1 MSYPWSAC
9 WLQTNIILVIITCGH
24 LLCLT
29 PASWHTYPR
38 VQGSPC
44 KKQVKVWEGKLYHC
58 CNYISFLGSDF
69 PCMCAIMRIQHAVYR
84 EIRKREFHSMF
95 FSYMMFNLQKLF
107 FFFSCYFCSLSVPL
121 LLLYILKGLRQDII
135 LLHFYGGNHAKPWFT
150 QGTIMLLESLVKIK
164 TTRPQVLKKVTNIA
178 LVPFCIHHEHTDAC
192 PEGHSGSGRDN
203 DAQKLLSFLVSQ
215 MHRKL
220 SSCCLYVLLKRCS
233 VQSIAEH
240 QYSTCETAYI

>member
-1 MSYPWSAC
+1 VVICFASL
-9 WLQTNIILVIITCGH
+9 LQADIPTPGSKVLLVKNKSKYERESCITAAITSVFLDLISPVCVQSCVFSMQYTEKLENVNFIPCSFH
-24 LLCLT
+24 TWCLIFKN
-29 PASWHTYPR
+29 S
-38 VQGSPC
+38 
-44 KKQVKVWEGKLYHC
+44 
-58 CNYISFLGSDF
+58 
-69 PCMCAIMRIQHAVYR
+69 
-84 EIRKREFHSMF
+84 
-95 FSYMMFNLQKLF
+95 F

-192 PEGHSGSGRDN
+192 PEGHSGAGRDN

-220 SSCCLYVLLKRCS
+220 SRCCLYVLLKRCS